1 MCDLRCKYYI
11 LETALEIDVYFYHKN
26 FDSKSEYALGS
37 FFALN
42 SSIGFHF
49 VSKFSLF
56 ILLHFS
62 LFGDLYAVA
71 N

>member
-1 MCDLRCKYYI
+1 MCKYYI
-11 LETALEIDVYFYHKN
+11 LEVALEIDVYFYHKN

-37 FFALN
+37 FFTPN
-42 SSIGFHF
+42 SFVGFHF
-49 VSKFSLF
+49 VGKFSLF

-62 LFGDLYAVA
+62 LFGDLYNVA